1 MITSGTTCLMSEGTD
16 VAESTPAPV
25 LSVMRV
31 SSNTL
36 TIVVATSCSVLGLLL
51 IVLVVMAF
59 QRYRPHPRLCHPAPE
74 PPAPYQDPRAVAIDE
89 HDRVALIAFADGVQ
103 VVLPSYEEAT
113 RGGGGSSSH
122 RYNVP
127 RFPDPPSRRSGDYR
141 ALPNIPSVLRPS
153 SRHDTSPHPGR
164 LDNHRSSVVTTTSST
179 TRDNMSLAFG
189 SIDTMNVSD
198 GTSTTVTIETYDSA
212 ASNPSIAASQR
223 ATAGSLGSANSNAS
237 IATEGTSAFSSC

>member
-1 MITSGTTCLMSEGTD
+1 MYSCFKLDYFIFIT
-16 VAESTPAPV
+16 ESTPAPT
-25 LSVMRV
+25 LSMIRV
-31 SSNTL
+31 NSNTL
-36 TIVVATSCSVLGLLL
+36 TIVIATSCSVLGLLL
-51 IVLVVMAF
+51 IVMVVMAL
-59 QRYRPHPRLCHPAPE
+59 QRRKPHPRLCHPVPP

-113 RGGGGSSSH
+113 RGSSH
-122 RYNVP
+122 RCNMP
-127 RFPDPPSRRSGDYR
+127 RFPEPPGRRPGDYR
-141 ALPNIPSVLRPS
+141 PLPTIPSVLRN
-153 SRHDTSPHPGR
+153 SRHDASPHPAR
-164 LDNHRSSVVTTTSST
+164 LDNHRSSIVTTTSTT

-223 ATAGSLGSANSNAS
+223 ATAGSLGSANSNGS
-237 IATEGTSAFSSC
+237 LATEGKLLTNNC